1 MYLIYMDFFS
11 LLPFRDTLFLSF
23 LASMALSYS
32 PIRNKNDESL
42 AWRYSTM
49 KKLALSTLSLALL
62 APLALLTLNRA

>member
-1 MYLIYMDFFS
+1 
-11 LLPFRDTLFLSF
+11 
-23 LASMALSYS
+23 MALSYS